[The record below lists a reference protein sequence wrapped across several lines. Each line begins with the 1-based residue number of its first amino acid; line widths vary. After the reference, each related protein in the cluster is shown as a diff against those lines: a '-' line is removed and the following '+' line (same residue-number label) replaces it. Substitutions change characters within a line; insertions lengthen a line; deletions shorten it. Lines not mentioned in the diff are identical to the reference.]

1 MSYRASSKKAVQRT
15 SRPAK
20 HHILFAECSTGIDR
34 HVPYV
39 VNLRCFTIDGMCS
52 RWSCLTVIIAD
63 SQTTPRA
70 SGTFR
75 PSLLPGSF
83 LLQTLLFSLPTDHI
97 MIRSF
102 FHLGDDLHD
111 ANPVGLRKHIV
122 STDQIGA
129 VTINAT
135 LSKYQTTEVFS
146 VALPAS
152 PAAKQVPHI
161 S

>member
-1 MSYRASSKKAVQRT
+1 
-15 SRPAK
+15 
-20 HHILFAECSTGIDR
+20 
-34 HVPYV
+34 
-39 VNLRCFTIDGMCS
+39 
-52 RWSCLTVIIAD
+52 
-63 SQTTPRA
+63 
-70 SGTFR
+70 
-75 PSLLPGSF
+75 
-83 LLQTLLFSLPTDHI
+83 

-102 FHLGDDLHD
+102 FHLGDDLRD

-135 LSKYQTTEVFS
+135 LSKYHTTEMFS